1 MNNHFIEKS
10 VTLML
15 RNENSIMPESIL
27 SGIIKASLL
36 SLFFL
41 AYSNTL
47 YAESNKKG
55 HAISNAWELPSLI
68 LNDLNG
74 QQHNLYQWHGQ
85 VIMLN
90 FWATWCGPCQ
100 TEIPDFIELQ
110 TQYAD
115 QGLQI
120 IGVGLDDVRKLRNYV
135 RTVGINYPIL
145 QADPERQYSLLK
157 QWGNPFG
164 VLPFTVI
171 IGKDGH
177 LVFMQQGIFN
187 KETFGRMV
195 KPLLTQ

>member
-1 MNNHFIEKS
+1 MNIRFIVNS
-10 VTLML
+10 VML
-15 RNENSIMPESIL
+15 IL
-27 SGIIKASLL
+27 SF
-36 SLFFL
+36 LFG
-41 AYSNTL
+41 AYSSCL
-47 YAESNKKG
+47 YAQPNRKG
-55 HAISNAWELPSLI
+55 QAISNAWELPPLI

-74 QQHNLYQWHGQ
+74 QQQNLYQWHGQ

-100 TEIPDFIELQ
+100 IEIPDFIDQQ
-110 TQYAD
+110 TQYAN

-120 IGVGLDDVRKLRNYV
+120 IGVGLDDIRKLRNYV

-145 QADPERQYSLLK
+145 QADPELQYPLLK

-171 IGKDGH
+171 IGKDGR
-177 LVFMQQGIFN
+177 LIFMQQGIFN
-187 KETFGRMV
+187 KEAFNTIV